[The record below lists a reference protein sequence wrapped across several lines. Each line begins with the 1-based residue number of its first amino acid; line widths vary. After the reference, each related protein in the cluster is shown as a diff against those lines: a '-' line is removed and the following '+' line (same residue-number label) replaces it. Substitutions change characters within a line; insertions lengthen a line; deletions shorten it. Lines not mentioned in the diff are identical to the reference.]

1 MSSRSSRPS
10 NTSRSRSDRR
20 RADPQMP
27 TRVLVLTGD
36 PIAATM
42 AGPAIRAGRA
52 GPAPRR
58 RRPWRGA
65 RGACA
70 GRCLRRCP
78 ASRWWRP
85 PATSSGPSRTMP
97 MWSSPSPRWWRIIRG
112 SAAVVRCSSSMP
124 TTPGLLET
132 LERRR
137 GEPVNAQRDWAAA
150 AQRHLVEPLRHA
162 DVVMVASD
170 RQRHLTIG
178 ILAALGR
185 LTPRVVAEDP
195 TLERLVP
202 VVPFGTPA
210 GPVPTPATQPD
221 HRSRRPGR

>member
-1 MSSRSSRPS
+1 M
-10 NTSRSRSDRR
+10 T
-20 RADPQMP
+20 

-36 PIAATM
+36 PVAPTM
-42 AGPAIRAGRA
+42 AGPAIRAVELARLLADA
-52 GPAPRR
+52 GHAVVLAAPSLSDDFVLSGVELLAAADDEL
-58 RRPWRGA
+58 RPLA
-65 RGACA
+65 ADA
-70 GRCLRRCP
+70 EVVV
-78 ASRWWRP
+78 AF
-85 PATSSGPSRTMP
+85 
-97 MWSSPSPRWWRIIRG
+97 
-112 SAAVVRCSSSMP
+112 AAVVADHPWLGGCGAVLVVDAYD
-124 TTPGLLET
+124 PGLLET

-170 RQRHLTIG
+170 RQRHLTVG

-210 GPVPTPATQPD
+210 GPVPLSGDAAH